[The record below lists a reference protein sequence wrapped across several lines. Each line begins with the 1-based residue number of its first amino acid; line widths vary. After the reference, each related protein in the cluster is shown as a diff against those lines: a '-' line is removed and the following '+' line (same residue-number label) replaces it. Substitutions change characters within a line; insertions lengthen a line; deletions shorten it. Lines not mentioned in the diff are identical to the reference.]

1 MVLRL
6 VIAEQRLVLSNLNR
20 TLIFI
25 AKTFLRLF
33 FIDFLH
39 PLNLKAPRMFLSNA
53 NVFKVILIPQW
64 TYFLLVKGIRPFLHE
79 KVVIMQS
86 DGCRWFYT
94 PIYGKWLPLTS
105 QGDSYTLGCLLDYEC
120 IETQYKLIAI
130 DLSRQKELIS
140 DPKANQQKNLLDN

>member
-1 MVLRL
+1 M
-6 VIAEQRLVLSNLNR
+6 
-20 TLIFI
+20 
-25 AKTFLRLF
+25 
-33 FIDFLH
+33 
-39 PLNLKAPRMFLSNA
+39 
-53 NVFKVILIPQW
+53 
-64 TYFLLVKGIRPFLHE
+64 HE

-105 QGDSYTLGCLLDYEC
+105 QGDSYTVGCLLDYEC